1 MPEKKWGL
9 SLWEFQ
15 HGSFTNVGVDPDA
28 MVVVVVIEEVVV
40 QVHDMVVVNVVVVVK
55 SSVGRS

>member
-1 MPEKKWGL
+1 MTRANTTRKREPGIRPI
-9 SLWEFQ
+9 
-15 HGSFTNVGVDPDA
+15 VGVDLDA
-28 MVVVVVIEEVVV
+28 MVVVIVIEGVVV